1 MYLRLEEYIQA
12 TSFVHYPNILL
23 HFLHSGPESGNHA
36 FGASNRAPWL
46 VWMFDFA
53 RVTSIIANDLAN
65 KSSDGINELR
75 RIESW
80 KVFENLY
87 SQSGKL
93 RADIIANV
101 CKDRQVLFSRTF
113 LEVDALDNHYTFK
126 TTLTVSM

>member
-1 MYLRLEEYIQA
+1 MLD
-12 TSFVHYPNILL
+12 FV
-23 HFLHSGPESGNHA
+23 
-36 FGASNRAPWL
+36 
-46 VWMFDFA
+46 

-113 LEVDALDNHYTFK
+113 LEVDSSDNHQTFE
-126 TTLTVSM
+126 TALVSACT